1 MQGYELAKSIR
12 TERSKHP
19 DRVFIKWWRNE
30 EDWID
35 FDLVARFLDTV
46 DYGTDISG
54 FNLIDQEEMWQVI
67 EERTKGRATRVDRG
81 DGSYVILY
89 SPPENAEMEE
99 RLPEYPYTPETL
111 VKILD
116 AETNFNYVD

>member
-1 MQGYELAKSIR
+1 MQGYELAKSVR
-12 TERSKHP
+12 TERSKYP
-19 DRVFIKWWRNE
+19 DKIFIKWWRNE

-46 DYGTDISG
+46 DFGTDISG
-54 FNLIDQEEMWQVI
+54 FSLIDQEEMWQVI
-67 EERTKGRATRVDRG
+67 EERAKGRATRVDRG
-81 DGSYVILY
+81 DGNYVILY
-89 SPPENAEMEE
+89 SPPEKAEMVE

-116 AETNFNYVD
+116 AETDFNYVD